1 MEFADKGIVFGRI
14 LSGDM
19 TGFVVGENKFRPIG
33 SSYVYD
39 PKNKIICSFKR
50 DTKDYFSGQ
59 VGILK

>member
-1 MEFADKGIVFGRI
+1 
-14 LSGDM
+14 M